1 MNLNELIN
9 ETTKLKLNFENIVK
23 SYNDNINK
31 KEELLNKISENTQ
44 NIGLLENTQ
53 EVFKTLENKLSEAN
67 IIHVEQLCNQALKTI
82 FNTDE
87 IEYAIKIETLIQR
100 NNNQVQFYLYEKD
113 LINNTEVKTRLEDNG
128 FGLIGIIGLVLQI
141 YFIIVHSQQ
150 HILFLDESL
159 GTLSKDKLP
168 KLKVFL
174 NELCDKLSFK
184 FILITHD
191 RDLLDLADYI
201 YNVEKGKIKEI
212 TLDSLEVY

>member
-1 MNLNELIN
+1 MTLNELIN

-87 IEYAIKIETLIQR
+87 IEYTIKIETLIQR

-113 LINNTEVKTRLEDNG
+113 LINSTEVKTRLEDNG
-128 FGLIGIIGLVLQI
+128 FGIQSCIGLVLQI
-141 YFIIVHSQQ
+141 YFIIIHNQQ

-159 GTLSKDKLP
+159 TAISVDKLD
-168 KLKVFL
+168 KLKIFL
-174 NELCDKLSFK
+174 DEISNKLDFK
-184 FILITHD
+184 FILIAHMES
-191 RDLLDLADYI
+191 LFKLADYR
-201 YNVEKGKIKEI
+201 YNVENGKIEEI
-212 TLDSLEVY
+212 IS